1 MICIIIFSSYV
12 CNIEFKFYDT
22 IVYMAKYARISMVR
36 KNAKASESAPVSRAD
51 LEAFKGD
58 IMNLLSNMSKAGSA
72 AASATAPTNGEAEDA
87 KAMQYAEANGLVVYE
102 VVGYGFRSADGKT
115 PDMKPLKAKMEEI
128 YSCKSIQEVS
138 GVNTGSSIV
147 MSVFPVEIKKVE

>member
-1 MICIIIFSSYV
+1 
-12 CNIEFKFYDT
+12 
-22 IVYMAKYARISMVR
+22 MAKYARISMVR

-72 AASATAPTNGEAEDA
+72 ETATAPTNGEAEDA
-87 KAMQYAEANGLVVYE
+87 AAMKYAEANNLVVYE

>member
-1 MICIIIFSSYV
+1 MICIIIFNSYV
-12 CNIEFKFYDT
+12 CIIEFKSYDT

-72 AASATAPTNGEAEDA
+72 ETATAPTNGEAEDA
-87 KAMQYAEANGLVVYE
+87 AAMKYAEANNLVVYE
-102 VVGYGFRSADGKT
+102 VVGLSLIHISEPTRPY
-115 PDMKPLKAKMEEI
+115 
-128 YSCKSIQEVS
+128 
-138 GVNTGSSIV
+138 
-147 MSVFPVEIKKVE
+147 

>member
-1 MICIIIFSSYV
+1 
-12 CNIEFKFYDT
+12 
-22 IVYMAKYARISMVR
+22 MAKHARISMVR

-72 AASATAPTNGEAEDA
+72 ETATAPTNGEAEDA
-87 KAMQYAEANGLVVYE
+87 AAMQYAETNGLVVYE
-102 VVGYGFRSADGKT
+102 VVGYGFRTSDGKT

-138 GVNTGSSIV
+138 GVNTGSSV
-147 MSVFPVEIKKVE
+147 SMSVFPVEIKKVE